1 MSRTL
6 LETRGALSAAACMH
20 AGEPVRHDSH
30 ADGWLLADQAGRGP
44 GGQPG
49 RPGSARTC
57 GRCCPNMRLRFTFLW
72 KMDHLPRQARDRQT
86 IIKKCSKRRRRC
98 VFGTQGTYSGS
109 ALSAHAT
116 PCGTNWTTLEVRG
129 EHETAQKRLLFEL
142 HVSSRLSRACLG
154 KPSLLFSLKIDSL
167 RSIP

>member
-6 LETRGALSAAACMH
+6 LETRGTLSAAACM
-20 AGEPVRHDSH
+20 
-30 ADGWLLADQAGRGP
+30 QASPCGTTVTLM
-44 GGQPG
+44 GGYWQIKQVVD
-49 RPGSARTC
+49 REGSQDVQVYIARENAAVLARTC
-57 GRCCPNMRLRFTFLW
+57 DCDSLSCGKWIICQDRLGT
-72 KMDHLPRQARDRQT
+72 DRRSSRNAQNE
-86 IIKKCSKRRRRC
+86 
-98 VFGTQGTYSGS
+98 GGS

-116 PCGTNWTTLEVRG
+116 PCGTNWTTLEVRD